1 MSALAPRPASGL
13 VIAAPSSGSGKTVLT
28 LAMIRALRR
37 AGRAVASAKTGP
49 DYIDP
54 AFHALAS
61 GRACINLDAYAMRAD
76 LLGSLAARQAAD
88 ADLLIIEGVMG
99 LFDGAASGGGSTA
112 DLAAQLDLPVVLVID
127 AGRQSQS
134 VAALARGFR
143 DHRPDITLAGV
154 LLNRCGSDRH
164 RAMLEAALATID
176 MPVFGAVPR
185 DAALTLPE
193 RHLGL
198 HQASEHADFEG
209 FVERAAALIAEHSDL
224 TRIIAAARPVASP
237 VTGNAPEGLAPL
249 DLAPLGQRI
258 AVARDLAFSFAYP
271 HLLDGWRRQGAELS
285 FFSPLANEGPG
296 PECDAV
302 FLPGGYPE
310 LHAGRL
316 AAADRFRAG
325 MHQAA
330 ARNAL
335 IYGECGGYMVLG
347 DDLTDAEGTRHQM
360 LGLLP
365 LETSFARRKRH
376 LGYRRLHPF
385 AGLPWQGPLT
395 GHEFHYATVVREGA
409 AERLFQA
416 RDASGV
422 LQPDMG
428 LRQGRVMG
436 SFAHV
441 IDRA

>member
-1 MSALAPRPASGL
+1 MSADVPSPASGI
-13 VIAAPSSGSGKTVLT
+13 VIAAPSSGSGKTVVT
-28 LAMIRALRR
+28 LALIRALRQ
-37 AGRAVASAKTGP
+37 AGHAVASAKTGP

-61 GRACINLDAYAMRAD
+61 GRACINLDAYAMRPD
-76 LLGSLAARQAAD
+76 LLGDLAARQAAE
-88 ADLLIIEGVMG
+88 ADLLVIEGVMG

-112 DLAAQLDLPVVLVID
+112 DLAAHLDLPVVLVID

-185 DAALTLPE
+185 DAALALPE

-198 HQASEHADFEG
+198 QQAGEHADFEG
-209 FVERAAALIAEHSDL
+209 FVERAATLIAEHSDL
-224 TRIIAAARPVASP
+224 TRIIAAARPIRPPS
-237 VTGNAPEGLAPL
+237 TGAAPTS
-249 DLAPLGQRI
+249 LAPLGQRI

-271 HLLDGWRRQGAELS
+271 HLLDGWRRQGAELC
-285 FFSPLANEGPG
+285 FFSPLADEGPG

-316 AAADRFRAG
+316 AAAEIFRAG
-325 MHQAA
+325 MHRAA

-335 IYGECGGYMVLG
+335 IYGECGGYMALG

-365 LETSFARRKRH
+365 LETSFAQRKRH

>member
-1 MSALAPRPASGL
+1 MSAPAPRPASGL

-28 LAMIRALRR
+28 LALIRALRR
-37 AGRAVASAKTGP
+37 AGHAVSSAKTGP

-61 GRACINLDAYAMRAD
+61 GRACINLDAYAMRPA
-76 LLGSLAARQAAD
+76 LLGDLTARQAAE
-88 ADLLIIEGVMG
+88 ADLLVIEGVMG

-112 DLAAQLDLPVVLVID
+112 DLAAQLALPVVLVID

-164 RAMLEAALATID
+164 RAMLEDALATID

-185 DAALTLPE
+185 DAALALPE

-198 HQASEHADFEG
+198 HQAGEHADFEG
-209 FVERAAALIAEHSDL
+209 FVERAATLIAEHCDL
-224 TRIIAAARPVASP
+224 TRIIAAARPIRPPATGAAPAS
-237 VTGNAPEGLAPL
+237 
-249 DLAPLGQRI
+249 LAPLGQRI

-271 HLLDGWRRQGAELS
+271 HLLEGWRRQGAELC
-285 FFSPLANEGPG
+285 FFSPLANEGPA

-316 AAADRFRAG
+316 AAAEIFRAG
-325 MHQAA
+325 MHRAA

-335 IYGECGGYMVLG
+335 IYGECGGYMALG
-347 DDLTDAEGTRHQM
+347 DDLTDAKGTRHQM

-365 LETSFARRKRH
+365 LETSFAQRKRH

-395 GHEFHYATVVREGA
+395 GHEFHYATVIHEGA